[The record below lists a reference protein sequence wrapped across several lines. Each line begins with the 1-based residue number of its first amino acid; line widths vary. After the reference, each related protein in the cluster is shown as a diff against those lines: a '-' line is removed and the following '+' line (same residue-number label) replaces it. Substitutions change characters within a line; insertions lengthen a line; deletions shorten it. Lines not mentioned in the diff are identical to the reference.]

1 MIATSIAYGVTAFF
15 AFLVFV
21 SVVMVFRG
29 EVKKGSEIYHIGL
42 IFVFSAIAWGFAR
55 LGGI

>member
-15 AFLVFV
+15 ASLVFV

-29 EVKKGSEIYHIGL
+29 EVQKGSEIYHFGL